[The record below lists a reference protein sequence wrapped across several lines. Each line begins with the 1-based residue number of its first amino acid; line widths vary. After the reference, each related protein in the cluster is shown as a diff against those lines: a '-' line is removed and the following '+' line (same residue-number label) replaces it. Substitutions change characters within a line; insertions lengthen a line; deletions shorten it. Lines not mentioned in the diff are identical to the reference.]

1 MPAPKTKPGAAEAEQ
16 HNDPDHSTFVVLQM
30 DRSHID
36 TVLVEGKPVKR
47 GGKLLSDNGE
57 VLAEARTAARRL
69 TAG

>member
-36 TVLVEGKPVKR
+36 TVLGSGR
-47 GGKLLSDNGE
+47 SGH
-57 VLAEARTAARRL
+57 L
-69 TAG
+69 TAGRPIS